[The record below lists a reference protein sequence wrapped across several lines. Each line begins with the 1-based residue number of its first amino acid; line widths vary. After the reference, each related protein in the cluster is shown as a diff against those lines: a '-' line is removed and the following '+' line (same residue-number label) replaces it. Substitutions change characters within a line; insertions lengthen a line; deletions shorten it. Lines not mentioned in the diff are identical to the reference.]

1 MAEQEWHAARGVIEI
16 AAVGV
21 GAISGALHGVRREYD
36 LVGVTVIA
44 VVSGV
49 GGGIIRD
56 ILLAQGPVLALR
68 HPTLL
73 LAALLGAAAGMLF
86 GQKTAYLRQVFW
98 LSEALA
104 LGLLTVAGIQRA
116 EEVGLRI
123 IPGLFLGVLT
133 GTGSGLLRDVLCR
146 ETPVMLMPGPPYAA
160 AALFGGVTY
169 YTTEI
174 GLGWPVVVC
183 EWLGILAAFTLRAV
197 GTWRHWVMPRHQEL
211 SQRLQ
216 TWRRGR
222 QNGNQAPRQ
231 AR

>member
-1 MAEQEWHAARGVIEI
+1 VAR
-16 AAVGV
+16 
-21 GAISGALHGVRREYD
+21 
-36 LVGVTVIA
+36 
-44 VVSGV
+44 GV
-49 GGGIIRD
+49 GGGIVRD
-56 ILLAQGPVLALR
+56 ILLSQGPVRALR

-73 LAALLGAAAGMLF
+73 LMALLGAAAGMLL
-86 GQKTAYLRQVFW
+86 GQKTVYLRQVFW

-104 LGLLTVAGIQRA
+104 LGLFTVAGIQRA
-116 EEVGLRI
+116 EKVGLRI

-169 YTTEI
+169 YGTGL
-174 GLGWPVVVC
+174 GLGWPLVVC
-183 EWLGILAAFTLRAV
+183 EWLGISAAFVLRV
-197 GTWRHWVMPRHQEL
+197 LGTWRHWVMPRHQEL

-222 QNGNQAPRQ
+222 QNGTQAPRQ
-231 AR
+231 VR